1 MSTRWVVGLALL
13 AFVVTLTLHA
23 PANLLYAWSQGLQQ
37 QPSKVRL
44 HGVHGTLAEGGFA
57 ALSVND
63 RPALQQVRW
72 TLQPA
77 WLALLRISAYVEA
90 GDEAVLRTQVSR
102 SIFGALRLSGLN
114 ASGNVKSLLQ
124 MLGQPPLPIEG
135 QARLDLPL
143 LRLAGG
149 APIEAE
155 GSVEIENLAWS
166 AAREPLA
173 LGSFN
178 AALTTDKQGV
188 HVSFGSGPGP
198 LEIGGSAQLGAER
211 SYELDLQ
218 LRPRPEAPAPLLTL
232 VRSIGPAD
240 SLGWHHLR
248 RQGVLP

>member
-1 MSTRWVVGLALL
+1 MKERWVIVLALV
-13 AFVVTLTLHA
+13 AFFVTLVLHA
-23 PANLLYAWSQGLQQ
+23 PASLLYAWSQNPQE
-37 QPSKVRL
+37 PAKVRL

-57 ALSVND
+57 ALSVNG

-77 WLALLRISAYVEA
+77 WLALLRVAAYVEA
-90 GDEAVLRTQVSR
+90 GDEAVVRAHVSR
-102 SIFGALRLSGLN
+102 SIFGALRLSRLN
-114 ASGNVKSLLQ
+114 SAGSVKSLLQ

-143 LRLAGG
+143 LRLDGG

-155 GSVEIENLAWS
+155 GSVEVENLAWT

-178 AALTTDKQGV
+178 AALTTDKQGI

-198 LEIGGSAQLGAER
+198 LEVGGSATLGPER
-211 SYELDLQ
+211 AYELDLQ
-218 LRPRPEAPAPLLTL
+218 LRPRPEAPPQLLTL
-232 VRSIGPAD
+232 VGSLGTAD
-240 SLGWHHLR
+240 AQGWHHLR